1 MIPENLLID
10 FGAVQ
15 TTFKKGELIFREGEQ
30 PHFYFQVVSGEVKMN
45 NYNDEGKEFIQNI
58 FTSQQ
63 SFAEPPLFTETTYP
77 ANAEAITDCSVFKLP
92 KESFINLLE
101 KHPKIHM
108 QITRTLANRLHFKAI
123 MASEISSQDPRH
135 RILRLLDYLKQSVL
149 KNKTPFSFQVDLTRQ
164 QLADLTGLRV
174 ETVIRVIKDL
184 EKKGELKIKN
194 RKVYR

>member
-15 TTFKKGELIFREGEQ
+15 TTFKKGELLFREGEQ

-101 KHPKIHM
+101 KHPKFTCKLPAHLP
-108 QITRTLANRLHFKAI
+108 TDSTLRPSWH
-123 MASEISSQDPRH
+123 
-135 RILRLLDYLKQSVL
+135 LKYHLKTLGIVFSVYW
-149 KNKTPFSFQVDLTRQ
+149 T
-164 QLADLTGLRV
+164 
-174 ETVIRVIKDL
+174 I
-184 EKKGELKIKN
+184 
-194 RKVYR
+194 

>member
-15 TTFKKGELIFREGEQ
+15 TTFKKGELLFREGEQ

-123 MASEISSQDPRH
+123 MASEISSQDPQASYSPF
-135 RILRLLDYLKQSVL
+135 IGLSKAKCSKKQ
-149 KNKTPFSFQVDLTRQ
+149 NSF
-164 QLADLTGLRV
+164 
-174 ETVIRVIKDL
+174 
-184 EKKGELKIKN
+184 
-194 RKVYR
+194 

>member
-15 TTFKKGELIFREGEQ
+15 TTFKKGELLFREGEQ

-77 ANAEAITDCSVFKLP
+77 ANAEAITVVPYLNSLKSPL
-92 KESFINLLE
+92 NLLE